1 MISRIKKFAG
11 RSQRTIILVALL
23 LTVIF
28 VAGSVSVISYR
39 ATRPSIQT
47 INYSELYSLA
57 EAGTATSVR
66 IENDSLTVT
75 RTDSTVVQSTVAGE
89 SFRQTIVELFRKNH
103 VPVAF
108 ASTQPTFAAAALM
121 YSWPVLVI
129 GLFAFIG
136 IFSFYDFYKWEYN
149 YGHNLDPAAPIK
161 VPGMSYQP
169 PLFGYKKLLNFEVLS
184 QPAIAGWFYIAAGA
198 VLVVITIYEI
208 KKSLAK

>member
-1 MISRIKKFAG
+1 MKKLTKVGKVSIIVVILFLATLWVFPMWQIDLRAPQYPSG
-11 RSQRTIILVALL
+11 LSMKIWINDVKGDVDVINGLNHYIGMSTIHKKDFPEFIFLPDTMMVFMALGLAVLL
-23 LTVIF
+23 LK
-28 VAGSVSVISYR
+28 
-39 ATRPSIQT
+39 
-47 INYSELYSLA
+47 
-57 EAGTATSVR
+57 
-66 IENDSLTVT
+66 
-75 RTDSTVVQSTVAGE
+75 
-89 SFRQTIVELFRKNH
+89 RK
-103 VPVAF
+103 VGYYIW
-108 ASTQPTFAAAALM
+108 T
-121 YSWPVLVI
+121 